1 MATVDFKSPDFL
13 KQHIKDILAFYH
25 PHCVDHTAHDLAG
38 FYQYFKNDG
47 AIYDKQTRHL
57 VSSTRFVFNYA
68 MAYIEFKEPEY
79 LSLAKHGLAH
89 LEHAHKQASGGY
101 AWLIKQD
108 ESGAVTVLDDTNHCY
123 GLAFVLLA
131 NAVALKAGISDCKN
145 TISQVWD
152 LLEQY
157 YFEPQHNAYLDE
169 QNADFS
175 HADDYRG
182 QNANMHLCEALLMC
196 FEATNET
203 RYLKRAKQLAET
215 FTVKLATHSQQ
226 FVWEHYNKNW
236 QIDLDYNK
244 DDPQH
249 LFRPWGFQPGHQ
261 TEWAKLL
268 LILHRHIDEPWLVT
282 RAKSLF
288 DETLSIAWDQ
298 QHGGIFYGFAP
309 DKQICDSDKYFWV
322 QAESLAAAALLADA
336 TNDESYWQWYEKIW
350 LYSWQ
355 HMVDHQYGAWYR
367 ILSAQNQPY
376 SDEKSPAGKTDYHT
390 MGACYEVLRTLTLR
404 NA

>member
-1 MATVDFKSPDFL
+1 MATVDFKSPVFL

-25 PHCVDHTAHDLAG
+25 PHCVDHAAHGLAG

-215 FTVKLATHSQQ
+215 FTVKLAAHSQQ

-288 DETLSIAWDQ
+288 DETLSIAWDR